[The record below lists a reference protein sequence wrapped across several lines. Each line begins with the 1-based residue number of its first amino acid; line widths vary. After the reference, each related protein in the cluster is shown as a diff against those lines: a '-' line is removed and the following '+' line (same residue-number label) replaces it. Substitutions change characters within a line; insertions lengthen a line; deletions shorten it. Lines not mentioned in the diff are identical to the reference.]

1 MERSYPSYGR
11 ENIIQPRVLGHD
23 QSHIQSSPQ
32 DKCRDGYQR
41 RIQVS
46 EEIAFVVGSLPE
58 LRSLR
63 VGACC
68 RHGKIQEPTAE
79 DRCMAMPKQKIV
91 RQRQLLTSSRV
102 PVPDRLQRS
111 GAHGFLKSWDEVPQ
125 SRCTLLPPIV
135 PLESY
140 LEVAFHPYWEN
151 LHAAPPSPPFV
162 RPVSACSFRFCKS
175 SRFAPVLVP
184 WRASLRRPRGWA
196 KILFMQV

>member
-23 QSHIQSSPQ
+23 QSHIQSSPE
-32 DKCRDGYQR
+32 DEGRDGYQR
-41 RIQVS
+41 RVQVS

-68 RHGKIQEPTAE
+68 RHGKIQEPTAK

-91 RQRQLLTSSRV
+91 RQRQLLASSRV
-102 PVPDRLQRS
+102 PVPDRFQRS

-125 SRCTLLPPIV
+125 SRCTLLPPIA
-135 PLESY
+135 PLESCH
-140 LEVAFHPYWEN
+140 EVAFHPYWEN
-151 LHAAPPSPPFV
+151 LHAATLSPPFV
-162 RPVSACSFRFCKS
+162 RPVSACSFRFFKS
-175 SRFAPVLVP
+175 SRFVP
-184 WRASLRRPRGWA
+184 AGACSA
-196 KILFMQV
+196 ES

>member
-1 MERSYPSYGR
+1 MERSYPSYRR

-23 QSHIQSSPQ
+23 QSHIQSSPE
-32 DKCRDGYQR
+32 DKGRDGYQR

-58 LRSLR
+58 LRSLW

-79 DRCMAMPKQKIV
+79 DRYMAMPKRKIV

-175 SRFAPVLVP
+175 SRFVPVLVP